1 MLALL
6 CSTVFVL
13 LYFLLHDH
21 WSVFEAPLVLFAQSD
36 DGTGGRWDAS
46 CIIVQLIGQ
55 MRVTAACSY
64 VIFLLLVLNM
74 QFARWVT
81 SAL

>member
-46 CIIVQLIGQ
+46 CIIV
-55 MRVTAACSY
+55 
-64 VIFLLLVLNM
+64 
-74 QFARWVT
+74 
-81 SAL
+81 